1 MSEMLIPPVKT
12 YHRCTKRANGTPW
25 DSLSSVARARTLTVL
40 LKLDGYG
47 KAQVVHFL
55 YESGLIARDDRPI
68 LALNWADLRG
78 VVLINT
84 NLSGANLS
92 GAKTCTRLS

>member
-25 DSLSSVARARTLTVL
+25 DSLSSVARAWTLTVL

-47 KAQVVHFL
+47 KAQVVQFL
-55 YESGLIARDDRPI
+55 YESGLIARDDCPI